1 VSGWLNKNT
10 ETDGPSYSSIALSLD
25 LQQSTGMA
33 GQEHYYTIHGPR
45 VTEPWL
51 GIRDS
56 SLDVPANRSCVAL
69 SIDIQR
75 GLAETTGWGKGWGV
89 AIIYCDGRSWKLRTW
104 SWLFQA
110 PLKPTIGTHT

>member
-1 VSGWLNKNT
+1 MT
-10 ETDGPSYSSIALSLD
+10 
-25 LQQSTGMA
+25 

-75 GLAETTGWGKGWGV
+75 GFAENQLDGGRNGELQLYIVTGVLGNYGHGPG
-89 AIIYCDGRSWKLRTW
+89 YSRRL
-104 SWLFQA
+104 
-110 PLKPTIGTHT
+110 